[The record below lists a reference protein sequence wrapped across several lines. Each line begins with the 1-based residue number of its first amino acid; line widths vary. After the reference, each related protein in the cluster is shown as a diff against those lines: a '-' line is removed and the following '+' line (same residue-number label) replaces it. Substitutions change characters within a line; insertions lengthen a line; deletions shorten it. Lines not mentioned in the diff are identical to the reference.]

1 MSISYAPLNRFI
13 SIDGIFIGIQA
24 IAYVK
29 KHENG
34 DAELFLTAEPKP
46 LVFSGNNAKN
56 LIDFLESNSDS
67 IQN

>member
-13 SIDGIFIGIQA
+13 SIDGIFISIQA

-29 KHENG
+29 KHEDG
-34 DAELFLTAEPKP
+34 DVEIFLIAEPKP
-46 LVFSGNNAKN
+46 LVFSGNNAEN
-56 LIDFLESNSDS
+56 LIEFLESNSDS